1 MKKIIDPVIECLA
14 TFFYVGK
21 IPKAPGTFGT
31 LAAIPLWYVMTKLN
45 PIFYMA
51 LTFAIVILGIFISE
65 AYERALQIHDSKTIV
80 IDEVAGFLI
89 TMVWLPVTWQS
100 VVFGFLAFRFFDIV
114 KPGPIKILDK
124 KIQGGVGVML
134 DDVAAGIIASL
145 ILQIVYSQTLWLG
158 AQSQTF

>member
-1 MKKIIDPVIECLA
+1 MNKIIECLA

-31 LAAIPLWYVMTKLN
+31 LAAIPLWFVMTNLN

-51 LTFAIVILGIFISE
+51 VTFVIVILGIFISE
-65 AYERALQIHDSKTIV
+65 AYERKLEIHDSKTIV

-100 VVFGFLAFRFFDIV
+100 VVFGFLLFRFFDIL
-114 KPGPIKILDK
+114 KPGPIKLIDQ
-124 KIQGGVGVML
+124 KIKGGVGVML

-145 ILQIVYSQTLWLG
+145 ILQIVYNQTLWLG
-158 AQSQTF
+158 AQTQTL

>member
-1 MKKIIDPVIECLA
+1 MNKIIERIIECLA

-31 LAAIPLWYVMTKLN
+31 LAAIPLWFVMTKLN

-51 LTFAIVILGIFISE
+51 LTVLILILGIFISE
-65 AYERALQIHDSKTIV
+65 AYERTLKTHDSKTIV

-100 VVFGFLAFRFFDIV
+100 VVLGFLLFRFFDIL
-114 KPGPIKILDK
+114 KPGPIKLIDQK
-124 KIQGGVGVML
+124 VKGGVGVML

-145 ILQIVYSQTLWLG
+145 ILQIVYNQTLWLG
-158 AQSQTF
+158 AQTQTL